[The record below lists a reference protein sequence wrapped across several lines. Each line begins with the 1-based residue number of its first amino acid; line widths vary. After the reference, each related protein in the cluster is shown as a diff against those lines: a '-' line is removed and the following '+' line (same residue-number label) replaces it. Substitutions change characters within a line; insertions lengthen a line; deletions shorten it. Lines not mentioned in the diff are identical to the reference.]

1 MATYDYECPGDGQT
15 ITITR
20 GMTEPEGE
28 YMCPVCGDTL
38 RRIYNAAP
46 VKFNA
51 TGFYSTGG

>member
-1 MATYDYECPGDGQT
+1 MATYEYECPGEGEK
-15 ITITR
+15 IIITR
-20 GMTEPEGE
+20 PMAEPEGE
-28 YMCPVCGDTL
+28 YHCPICGDRL